1 MCSVGLKVSH
11 FYTDG
16 LPYAAEGPQRM
27 VIQWYRFVDPWFS
40 QHVPTMFPIKDH
52 NWFVVW
58 NMTFIFHFTYGMSS
72 FQLTNSYVSRW
83 LLHHQPDKISYKTRS
98 NHQFSHRVDLTP
110 GQSGKATRPCSTWRI
125 QTVMRG
131 VPCYRKFTQ
140 NTIRSRID
148 ESGWIIVTSRLVRGC
163 KGFFYPHGKPYFSIF
178 QLCSASW
185 NFNQKE
191 IDRRDVSFAFFL
203 LDIPSGN
210 LT

>member
-163 KGFFYPHGKPYFSIF
+163 KVFLSPWEALFQHISAMFSFVKFQSERNWQKRRVVCIFFAGHT
-178 QLCSASW
+178 LW
-185 NFNQKE
+185 
-191 IDRRDVSFAFFL
+191 
-203 LDIPSGN
+203 
-210 LT
+210 

>member
-163 KGFFYPHGKPYFSIF
+163 KGFFLSPWEALFQHISAMFSFVKFQSERNWQKRRVVCIF
-178 QLCSASW
+178 
-185 NFNQKE
+185 
-191 IDRRDVSFAFFL
+191 FAGHTL
-203 LDIPSGN
+203 W
-210 LT
+210 